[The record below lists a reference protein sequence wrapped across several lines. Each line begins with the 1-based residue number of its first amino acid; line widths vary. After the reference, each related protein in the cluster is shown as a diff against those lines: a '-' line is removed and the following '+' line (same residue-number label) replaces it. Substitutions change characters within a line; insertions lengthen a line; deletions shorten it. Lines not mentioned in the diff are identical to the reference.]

1 MLINLLTIAIFV
13 IVVYLLFFPFFFACT
28 RIHILHFGANQAVK
42 TREAVINAMWGSR
55 PRYRRNVKAL
65 LDRSAR
71 FLSSLLHGV
80 PNASFL
86 LRLNAP
92 SLWGKSECTPEE
104 WQRCLGE
111 LLCRGAAANCLL
123 DTKSHV
129 VEVYASLVAAFL
141 PKPHWNNSITH
152 SMDIISLSSL
162 EKEVFGHCGSPL
174 APTGSFLVGPTCGG
188 GREKGGVSHD
198 SFIHGIA
205 QCFSCCADLSRRAS
219 CALCWCW

>member
-1 MLINLLTIAIFV
+1 
-13 IVVYLLFFPFFFACT
+13 
-28 RIHILHFGANQAVK
+28 
-42 TREAVINAMWGSR
+42 MWGSR

-92 SLWGKSECTPEE
+92 SLWGKSESTPEE

-129 VEVYASLVAAFL
+129 AEVHASLVAAFL

-162 EKEVFGHCGSPL
+162 EKEVSDTVAALLHLP
-174 APTGSFLVGPTCGG
+174 ARFLWV
-188 GREKGGVSHD
+188 
-198 SFIHGIA
+198 
-205 QCFSCCADLSRRAS
+205 RRAEAVMKKGS
-219 CALCWCW
+219 LA